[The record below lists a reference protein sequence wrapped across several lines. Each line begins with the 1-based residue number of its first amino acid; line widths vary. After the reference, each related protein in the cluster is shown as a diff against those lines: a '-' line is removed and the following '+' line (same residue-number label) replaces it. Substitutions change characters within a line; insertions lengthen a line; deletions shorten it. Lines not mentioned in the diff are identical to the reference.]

1 MKKTRYCVYIG
12 RFQPFT
18 SAHLQTVQL
27 ALEEAE
33 QLILIV
39 GSAQSPVN
47 LRNIFS
53 YEERLEIIQSALEE
67 AGLAERV
74 IIHGIPDSAYNFN
87 AWTLRV
93 QEIVHQVS
101 GGDQDIAIIG
111 HFKDD
116 SSYYLSHFPH
126 WKLIK
131 LPELQEGL
139 SATEIRSSIYLGN
152 THWQEHFANMPQAQ
166 AKIQELLDQEKD
178 RVQNLREEYHF
189 IQNYRNR
196 WEEAP
201 FPPVFVT
208 TDTAVFCMG
217 HVLLIRRKLNP
228 GKGLLAMPG
237 GFLGQREAILDG
249 ALRELK
255 EETKI
260 DIPYPVL
267 RSSISN
273 QKVFDHPDRD
283 PRGRMITHAY
293 MIELQNQKAL
303 PKIKAADDA
312 KEAFWLPIARI
323 EGLSREFFG
332 DHQMIIKYF
341 LGRSM

>member
-33 QLILIV
+33 KLILIV

-53 YEERLEIIQSALEE
+53 YEETPGNHSERLGGCGIAD
-67 AGLAERV
+67 RV

-93 QEIVHQVS
+93 QEIVHQAS
-101 GGDQDIAIIG
+101 RGDQDIAIIG

-139 SATEIRSSIYLGN
+139 SATEISTSIYLGN
-152 THWQEHFANMPQAQ
+152 THWQEHFAKMPRAQ
-166 AKIQELLDQEKD
+166 SQIQELLEQEK
-178 RVQNLREEYHF
+178 RSG
-189 IQNYRNR
+189 
-196 WEEAP
+196 AKP
-201 FPPVFVT
+201 
-208 TDTAVFCMG
+208 
-217 HVLLIRRKLNP
+217 
-228 GKGLLAMPG
+228 PG
-237 GFLGQREAILDG
+237 GVPL
-249 ALRELK
+249 
-255 EETKI
+255 
-260 DIPYPVL
+260 
-267 RSSISN
+267 
-273 QKVFDHPDRD
+273 HP
-283 PRGRMITHAY
+283 
-293 MIELQNQKAL
+293 
-303 PKIKAADDA
+303 
-312 KEAFWLPIARI
+312 
-323 EGLSREFFG
+323 
-332 DHQMIIKYF
+332 
-341 LGRSM
+341 